1 MHRVAV
7 FVLLILSSLGST
19 AQLDSLQRWRVTS
32 ELIQMFFLNFNAQI
46 ERNVGHGSHGLLLA
60 YRPSMRSGGEV
71 QGVQG
76 QFGGYSLQNSWN
88 WLYQSVSVG
97 TTHKFWSGR
106 EDRYFFEVDLIY
118 RHWWFDRKWASYPND
133 EGYRFDG
140 LRSERQDVF
149 AIKVLWGESSWLGR
163 QRQGG
168 RRYLLESFAGLG
180 WRWKKQRYMTH
191 TGAVYDEQRSD
202 HVENYSNS
210 IPSIHAGFRFG
221 MAWGKP
227 RALRSR

>member
-1 MHRVAV
+1 MI
-7 FVLLILSSLGST
+7 LIFSSLGST

-32 ELIQMFFLNFNAQI
+32 ELMQVFFLNFNAHV
-46 ERNVGHGSHGLLLA
+46 ERNVEHGSHGLLLA
-60 YRPSMRSGGEV
+60 YRPSRQSGGEV
-71 QGVQG
+71 GGAHG
-76 QFGGYSLQNSWN
+76 QFGDYSLQNSWN

-106 EDRYFFEVDLIY
+106 ADRYFFEVDLIY
-118 RHWWFDRKWASYPND
+118 RHWWFDRKWASYPNV

-191 TGAVYDEQRSD
+191 TGTVYDEPRSD
-202 HVENYSNS
+202 HIENYSNS
-210 IPSIHAGFRFG
+210 LPSIHAGFRFG